1 VKTDASA
8 FGVCACLLQGEGE
21 HERPIE
27 FASRLLSPAEKN
39 YSTTEQK
46 ALAVV
51 YALQKFR
58 GYVEGSPIVVISDH
72 QPLWLLTLKTPSGC
86 LARWALWLQSFDL
99 QVDYAPGRTD
109 VLADILSRSPTS
121 ESAPNI
127 EIGLAMVT
135 LPTVSAKVTK
145 QLQLGDVELRPIIES
160 LEEPFKDDVDHTR
173 WTERGH
179 VMCHGILYRYAPY
192 SDTEEAQLV
201 VPQLHVPACTGSAMR
216 RSDRMWP
223 NT

>member
-1 VKTDASA
+1 
-8 FGVCACLLQGEGE
+8 
-21 HERPIE
+21 
-27 FASRLLSPAEKN
+27 
-39 YSTTEQK
+39 
-46 ALAVV
+46 
-51 YALQKFR
+51 
-58 GYVEGSPIVVISDH
+58 
-72 QPLWLLTLKTPSGC
+72 
-86 LARWALWLQSFDL
+86 
-99 QVDYAPGRTD
+99 
-109 VLADILSRSPTS
+109 LADILSRSPTS